1 MEFVLAAAN
10 CRKRLYCET
19 CGLRHPTM
27 LHIYPKEREAYF
39 EKDRSSISGPM
50 DTSLVAVQ
58 TGGLTGAGK
67 QECKLAIVTSKG

>member
-1 MEFVLAAAN
+1 
-10 CRKRLYCET
+10 
-19 CGLRHPTM
+19 M